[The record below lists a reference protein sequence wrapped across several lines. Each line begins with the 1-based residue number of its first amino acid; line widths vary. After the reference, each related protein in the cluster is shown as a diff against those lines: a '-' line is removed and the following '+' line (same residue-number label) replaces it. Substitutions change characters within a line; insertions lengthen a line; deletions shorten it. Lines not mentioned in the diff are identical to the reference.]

1 MDYDLVII
9 GAGWAGFYAAIT
21 AKKAGLKVALIEK
34 GQIGGTC
41 LNHGCIPTK
50 SLLHSA
56 KNFKLSHSPQPTFTQ
71 IQTQKE
77 KVVALLQQ
85 GMQFNLKGIDYLQA
99 EAKII
104 SPTCISVGSQE
115 LKTKSIIIASGSKPI
130 QVKGLEFDA
139 KKILSS
145 DEILNLKARSAS
157 LLIVGGGVIGCE
169 FASFFHN
176 LGTAVTLV
184 EKMPQLLPNED
195 REVAKKLETLFKKK
209 GIKVNTGVDATTL
222 DLASY
227 ELVLV
232 CVGRQA
238 NTEGLGLES
247 AGVKVERGRII
258 VDDYLKTNIPNIYAV
273 GDCTGKI
280 MLAHFAAYQGQIAA
294 HNIAQPSNL
303 KKADNQIV
311 PNCIFTDPE
320 IASVG
325 INEEAAKT
333 KGIEIK
339 IHKFDFLGS
348 GMARILEETDGFIKI
363 ISQSENGEILG
374 ASIIG
379 PRVTELIAVLT
390 LAITN
395 HLKVSQIKDT
405 IFAHP
410 TISEAIHE
418 ALN

>member
-1 MDYDLVII
+1 M
-9 GAGWAGFYAAIT
+9 
-21 AKKAGLKVALIEK
+21 
-34 GQIGGTC
+34 
-41 LNHGCIPTK
+41 
-50 SLLHSA
+50 
-56 KNFKLSHSPQPTFTQ
+56 
-71 IQTQKE
+71 
-77 KVVALLQQ
+77 
-85 GMQFNLKGIDYLQA
+85 
-99 EAKII
+99 
-104 SPTCISVGSQE
+104 
-115 LKTKSIIIASGSKPI
+115 
-130 QVKGLEFDA
+130 
-139 KKILSS
+139 
-145 DEILNLKARSAS
+145 
-157 LLIVGGGVIGCE
+157 
-169 FASFFHN
+169 
-176 LGTAVTLV
+176 
-184 EKMPQLLPNED
+184 
-195 REVAKKLETLFKKK
+195 
-209 GIKVNTGVDATTL
+209 
-222 DLASY
+222 ASY